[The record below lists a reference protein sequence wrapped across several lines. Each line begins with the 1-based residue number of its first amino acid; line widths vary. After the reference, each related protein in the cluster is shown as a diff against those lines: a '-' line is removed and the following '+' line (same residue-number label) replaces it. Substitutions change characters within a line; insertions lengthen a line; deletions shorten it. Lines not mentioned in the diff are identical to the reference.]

1 MNYRDMLLQDYFDE
15 SYDDYYNDYFNES
28 KQDDAVKNFKFSQ
41 QKNGVHPLDII
52 DINSLG
58 DPAPTGDAWLIWKQ
72 SKAGKKAARYL
83 GKDPSQ
89 LKRDD
94 YFAIV
99 DAVSKANNDLID
111 FKNTKK
117 YKNLA
122 PDKLAAINR
131 QEQGRKN
138 NEAAGINFDNIMAK
152 NPNLKK
158 QYDNLLRQAIKKE
171 YGKDALKNHP
181 LEYYVS
187 PQSEKVIKKRMMQ
200 TDAYKDAANRLR
212 REHSENEKF
221 RRVANRVGAQDASNN
236 VPPAPIEK
244 VSKIKQAQNWAN
256 GHKRQLAIGGA
267 AAASA
272 AGAGVT
278 ASGVK
283 NIADLKNITK
293 AKAAWKASGSNLPFE
308 QWRKKQLTK
317 AGIKTGIGGA
327 LTALGAGGAVYAAKT
342 KKLNEAEDLMDQ
354 YELVE
359 LEEAYL
365 EGYYGQ
371 LIAEE
376 CGFDSEEEM
385 IYYNESLYDDYDD
398 YDDYYDEDYMLPYF
412 G

>member
-15 SYDDYYNDYFNES
+15 SYDDYFNEN
-28 KQDDAVKNFKFSQ
+28 KQSDALRDYRNSRK
-41 QKNGVHPLDII
+41 KNGIMPSELG
-52 DINSLG
+52 INLLG
-58 DPAPTGDAWLIWKQ
+58 DPVNGDEWTRWTL
-72 SKAGKKAARYL
+72 SDAGKRAARYL
-83 GKDPSQ
+83 GKTPDK
-89 LKRDD
+89 LTRRDYMFLQNEVAKENRLED
-94 YFAIV
+94 EFIN
-99 DAVSKANNDLID
+99 S
-111 FKNTKK
+111 KK

-122 PDKLAAINR
+122 PDKLAEINR
-131 QEQGRKN
+131 QEQRRKN
-138 NEAAGINFDNIMAK
+138 NEAAGINFENIMTK
-152 NPNLKK
+152 NPKLKK
-158 QYDNLLRQAIKKE
+158 QFEDNLRALVRDN
-171 YGKDALKNHP
+171 YGKDALKKHP

-187 PQSEKVIKKRMMQ
+187 PSIRKEAEEDMKKSS
-200 TDAYKDAANRLR
+200 AYKDAANRLR
-212 REHSENEKF
+212 SEHSEDEKF

-244 VSKIKQAQNWAN
+244 VSKIKQAKNWAG

-385 IYYNESLYDDYDD
+385 IYYNESLYEDDYDD

>member
-15 SYDDYYNDYFNES
+15 SYDDYDDYDELLTEDALDDRIKALHDKMINYGRDAGGSVRFNSKGEPTFSNLSKDERKELEKMGNDYITLVR
-28 KQDDAVKNFKFSQ
+28 QVDAFRR
-41 QKNGVHPLDII
+41 
-52 DINSLG
+52 G
-58 DPAPTGDAWLIWKQ
+58 DKQ
-72 SKAGKKAARYL
+72 SKYFVDFSGQKGVGDPQWKINQRQKAKRKDKIRANDRANMATFDDYKNSPEYQARYNEFMHDY
-83 GKDPSQ
+83 KQQFTPEQ
-89 LKRDD
+89 LKLINKEEIKKQATKYAESGYGTWRTNTN
-94 YFAIV
+94 V
-99 DAVSKANNDLID
+99 NNGALR
-111 FKNTKK
+111 KNMETM
-117 YKNLA
+117 
-122 PDKLAAINR
+122 DKLSARN
-131 QEQGRKN
+131 
-138 NEAAGINFDNIMAK
+138 AG
-152 NPNLKK
+152 
-158 QYDNLLRQAIKKE
+158 
-171 YGKDALKNHP
+171 
-181 LEYYVS
+181 S
-187 PQSEKVIKKRMMQ
+187 S
-200 TDAYKDAANRLR
+200 
-212 REHSENEKF
+212 
-221 RRVANRVGAQDASNN
+221 DASAG
-236 VPPAPIEK
+236 VAPNP
-244 VSKIKQAQNWAN
+244 SKISRAKAWA
-256 GHKRQLAIGGA
+256 GDHKRQLAIGGA

-342 KKLNEAEDLMDQ
+342 KKLNEAEDLMNQ

-385 IYYNESLYDDYDD
+385 IYYNESLYD
-398 YDDYYDEDYMLPYF
+398 YDEDYMLPYF